1 MTRHIIQAF
10 AISLLTIACVSP
22 SSETDNE
29 RKAENLVASEHASAL
44 ATPQPYKP
52 FCSICSPGMRKPAGS
67 ATAPND
73 EFSIILLS
81 EFVGQ
86 IEDAWLIEY
95 TDTTTIT
102 HYFSQSVIDDL
113 NNTAT
118 TETIVLLEYS
128 DTEALELVAKVAG
141 EDLYEPIT
149 IPTGW

>member
-29 RKAENLVASEHASAL
+29 RKAENLVASAL

-52 FCSICSPGMRKPAGS
+52 ICSVCWPGIQSGGS

-73 EFSIILLS
+73 ELSIVPLS

-95 TDTTTIT
+95 TDTATIT
-102 HYFSQSVIDDL
+102 HDFDQSVIDDL

-128 DTEALELVAKVAG
+128 DTEALELVFKVDG
-141 EDLYEPIT
+141 EELYEPV
-149 IPTGW
+149 PVDWD